1 MQPETDRVKSDRQK
15 GKIRLRISVG
25 KRDVKLSVISVKM
38 KLDWS
43 ICKDVTK
50 RGGVKS
56 KE

>member
-1 MQPETDRVKSDRQK
+1 MQPELDRVKSCRQK
-15 GKIRLRISVG
+15 GKIRLRICVG
-25 KRDVKLSVISVKM
+25 KREVKLSVISIKI
-38 KLDWS
+38 KLDCS

>member
-1 MQPETDRVKSDRQK
+1 MQPEIDRVKSGRQK
-15 GKIRLRISVG
+15 GKIRLRISVS
-25 KRDVKLSVISVKM
+25 KRDAKLSVISLKM

-50 RGGVKS
+50 RRGVKS